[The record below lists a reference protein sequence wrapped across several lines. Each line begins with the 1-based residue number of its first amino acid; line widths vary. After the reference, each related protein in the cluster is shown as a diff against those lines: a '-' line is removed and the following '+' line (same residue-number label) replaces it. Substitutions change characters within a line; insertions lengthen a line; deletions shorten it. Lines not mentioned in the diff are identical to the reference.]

1 MKKIERLRKKTS
13 NFFFDH
19 FILNSVVSHTRQFLY
34 AIISAAIF
42 AFGFCA
48 FVTPAPGEDFTVVT
62 GGVSGISQNIALVIQ
77 MATGEPV
84 GNNTV
89 QAISYF
95 AINIPIFVFAFFAIG
110 KRFAIYTL
118 ITVGASSLFISL
130 FSISGGLGEM
140 LASNSLISNSVLSRV
155 IFAGVCTGIS
165 SAFAFRGDISCGG
178 IDVFTYYFA
187 LRKSTSVGK
196 YGVAING
203 IIVSLYALLL
213 IFYNPADWDHGVI
226 SLLYS
231 IAYLL
236 FVAIIIDAIN
246 LRNKKVQITII
257 TKDKNLP
264 HILIANFPHGATEIN
279 AHGVYSGGEELVV
292 YMIVSSSEVKRV
304 VALAKKVDLHVFATV
319 TPLAQVYGNF
329 FIKPVE

>member
-1 MKKIERLRKKTS
+1 MKKIDRLRKKTN

-19 FILNSVVSHTRQFLY
+19 FILNTTLGHTKQLFC
-34 AIISAAIF
+34 AVFAAALF
-42 AFGFCA
+42 AFGFCS
-48 FVTPAPGEDFTVVT
+48 FVTPAPDGDFTVVT
-62 GGVSGISQNIALVIQ
+62 GGVSGVSQNIALIIQ
-77 MATGEPV
+77 MATGAPV

-95 AINIPIFVFAFFAIG
+95 ALNVPIFLFAFFMIG
-110 KRFAIYTL
+110 KRFSIYTL
-118 ITVGASSLFISL
+118 INVGASSAFIAI
-130 FSISGGLGEM
+130 FSMDGGVGQAIASNPYISG
-140 LASNSLISNSVLSRV
+140 SILSRV

-165 SAFAFRGDISCGG
+165 SAIAFRGEISCGG

-203 IIVSLYALLL
+203 VVVTLYGVLLM
-213 IFYNPADWDHGVI
+213 INNPSDWDHGVI

-236 FVAIIIDAIN
+236 FVAIVIDAIN
-246 LRNKKVQITII
+246 LRNKKVQITLI
-257 TKDKNLP
+257 TKNKNLP
-264 HILIANFPHGATEIN
+264 HILIANFPHGATEMN

-304 VALAKKVDLHVFATV
+304 IALAKKVDIHVFATV
-319 TPLAQVYGNF
+319 FPLSQVYGNF